1 MNTMIYVWVVIA
13 FLGLIFEMGSPGLFY
28 FLSFS
33 FGGLLSAIIAF
44 FFESIVVQGI
54 VFLLGTCFALGVL
67 KYWINAR
74 FYFEGKGDYKSNV
87 YALKGKKGT
96 VITAIES
103 NKVGQVKISGEIW
116 LAESIGGEAIK
127 DGVVV
132 KIVRVEGCRL
142 IVTTKEIKNLKS

>member
-33 FGGLLSAIIAF
+33 FGALLSAIIAF

-54 VFLLGTCFALGVL
+54 VFLLGICFALVIL
-67 KYWINAR
+67 KYWLNAR

-87 YALKGKKGT
+87 YALKGKKGVVVT
-96 VITAIES
+96 TIEK
-103 NKVGQVKISGEIW
+103 NKSGQVKVSGQIW
-116 LAESIGGEAIK
+116 LAESVDGGAIDEDK
-127 DGVVV
+127 TVTVL
-132 KIVRVEGCRL
+132 RVEGCRL
-142 IVTTKEIKNLKS
+142 IVSTKENK